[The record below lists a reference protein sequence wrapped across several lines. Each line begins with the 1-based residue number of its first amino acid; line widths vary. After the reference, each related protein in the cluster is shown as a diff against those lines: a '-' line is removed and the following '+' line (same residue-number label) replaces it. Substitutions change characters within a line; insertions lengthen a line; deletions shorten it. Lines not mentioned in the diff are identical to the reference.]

1 MQSAPV
7 KPTPFVA
14 PEPIVISVGVEG
26 MTCASCVNRI
36 ERFLRQTDGVAE
48 ANVNLATERATVS
61 LDPTRAGR
69 AEVEAA
75 IEAAGYDVREEAA
88 FESGDLSLEAADP
101 AARARAREQR
111 DLGIKAVVSVGVAV
125 AIMLLML
132 WPGGIGMPMSELN
145 WLILIPA
152 TFVQFWA
159 GGAFLRAALRQARH
173 RTVSM
178 DTLVALGTLAAW
190 GYSVVVTLAPAL
202 VMEAGIEPVTYFD
215 SAAMIIG
222 LILTGRW
229 LEARARSQAGGAVA
243 ALVGLQA
250 RTARRIDGDQ
260 ESDIPIESV
269 QPGDLLRVRPGEKVP
284 TDGLVTSGSSSVD
297 ESMLTGEPLPVVR
310 SVGDLVIGASVNGA
324 GSFVMR
330 ATHVGRDS
338 VLGQIVRMVRDAQ
351 GSKAPI
357 QRVAD
362 RVVEWFVPLVMVL
375 AAVTFGAW
383 LLLGPEPA
391 LTMALISAISV
402 LIIACPCAMGL
413 ATPTAVMVGTG
424 RAAERGILIR
434 GGAALEL
441 AGRVGTVV
449 FDKTGTLTSGRPTVA
464 SVTAAPGWSED
475 DVLRLASTAERSS
488 EHPLASAILAEAE
501 RRGISLEQPG
511 PETFESITGRGVRA
525 RTEEGVVLVG
535 SAGLLE
541 QESIDATRLSVAA
554 TTESSAPAARSVVY
568 VALDAVAV
576 GSIGIDDPIKP
587 TAASAVR
594 TLRDLGIDVHLLS
607 GDSEAAARAVA
618 GRVGIEHVTAGV
630 LPADKASHIRALQ
643 DAGQLVAMVGDGI
656 NDAPA
661 LAQADVG
668 IAIGTGTDIAIEASD
683 ITLVGGDP
691 RLVASAITLSR
702 QTLRVIRQNLVWAFG
717 YNVVLIPVAMG
728 VLYPFLGLRLDPIL
742 AAAAMA
748 FSSVSVVLNSLRLR
762 RVDAGPGSPTPL
774 RSEPRPAPAGAAGQR

>member
-1 MQSAPV
+1 MHNAPA
-7 KPTPFVA
+7 KPTLFVA
-14 PEPIVISVGVEG
+14 PEPMVISVGVEG

-36 ERFLRQTDGVAE
+36 ERFLRQTDGVAQ
-48 ANVNLATERATVS
+48 ANVNLATERATVT

-75 IEAAGYDVREEAA
+75 IEAAGYDIREEAA
-88 FESGDLSLEAADP
+88 VQSGDLSLEAADP
-101 AARARAREQR
+101 DAGARAREQR
-111 DLGIKAVVSVGVAV
+111 DLGIKALVSVGVAV

-132 WPGGIGMPMSELN
+132 WPGGIGLPMSQLN

-159 GGAFLRAALRQARH
+159 GGAFLRAAVRQARH

-190 GYSVVVTLAPAL
+190 SYSVVVTAAPAL

-229 LEARARSQAGGAVA
+229 LEARARSEAGGAVA

-284 TDGLVTSGSSSVD
+284 TDGVVTSGSSSVD

-351 GSKAPI
+351 GSRAPI
-357 QRVAD
+357 QRLAD
-362 RVVEWFVPLVMVL
+362 RVVEWFVPLVMML

-441 AGRVGTVV
+441 AGRVRTVV

-464 SVTAAPGWSED
+464 SVTATPGWSED
-475 DVLRLASTAERSS
+475 DVLRLASVAERSS

-525 RTEEGVVLVG
+525 RTEDGVVLVG
-535 SAGLLE
+535 SADLLE
-541 QESIDATRLSVAA
+541 QESIDATGLSVSAP
-554 TTESSAPAARSVVY
+554 TGSSAPAARSVVY
-568 VALDAVAV
+568 VALDTVAV
-576 GSIGIDDPIKP
+576 GSIGIDDPIRP

-594 TLRDLGIDVHLLS
+594 TLRDLGIDVHLVS
-607 GDSEAAARAVA
+607 GDSDAAARAVA

-643 DAGQLVAMVGDGI
+643 DGGQLVAMVGDGI

-702 QTLRVIRQNLVWAFG
+702 RTLRVIRQNLVWAFG
-717 YNVVLIPVAMG
+717 YNIVLIPVAMG

-762 RVDAGPGSPTPL
+762 RFDAGPGSPTPL

>member
-1 MQSAPV
+1 MQNAPA
-7 KPTPFVA
+7 KPTLFVA
-14 PEPIVISVGVEG
+14 PEPMVISVGVEG

-36 ERFLRQTDGVAE
+36 ERFLRRTDGVAE
-48 ANVNLATERATVS
+48 ANVNLATERATVT

-88 FESGDLSLEAADP
+88 VESGDLSLEAADP
-101 AARARAREQR
+101 DARARASEQR
-111 DLGIKAVVSVGVAV
+111 DTGIKALVSVGVAV

-132 WPGGIGMPMSELN
+132 WPGGVGMPMSQLN

-178 DTLVALGTLAAW
+178 DTLVSLGTLAAW
-190 GYSVVVTLAPAL
+190 GYSVVVTVAPAL

-424 RAAERGILIR
+424 RAAEQGILIR

-464 SVTAAPGWSED
+464 SVTATPGWSED
-475 DVLRLASTAERSS
+475 DVLRLASAAERSS

-511 PETFESITGRGVRA
+511 SGTFESITGRGVRA
-525 RTEEGVVLVG
+525 RTEDGVVLVG
-535 SAGLLE
+535 SADLLE
-541 QESIDATRLSVAA
+541 QESIDATRLPVAA

-568 VALDAVAV
+568 VALDRVAV

-607 GDSEAAARAVA
+607 GDSDAAARAVA

-717 YNVVLIPVAMG
+717 YNIVLIPVAMG